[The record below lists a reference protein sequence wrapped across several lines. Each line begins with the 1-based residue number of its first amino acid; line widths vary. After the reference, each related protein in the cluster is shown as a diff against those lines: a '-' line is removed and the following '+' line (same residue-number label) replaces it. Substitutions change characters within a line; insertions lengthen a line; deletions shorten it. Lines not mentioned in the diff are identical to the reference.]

1 LKELD
6 KRLHAYRADIADEKL
21 GGQVVAGRFVAS
33 VPMEVAAPV
42 VSVYREPSFS
52 SMQVT
57 QGLFGEKILAYEVKD
72 DWIWGQLQSDG
83 YVGYIPG
90 NSVTKTPTT
99 ATHRVSE
106 LNTFMYPKP
115 DIKSQPAINLPLNAQ
130 IEVIES
136 DGKFSRLSNG
146 LFVYSPHIKP
156 HQEFE
161 RDYVATAEK
170 FLGVPY
176 YWGGKTARGL
186 DCSGLVQTAFQASG
200 LEAPRDADMQEQK
213 LGQNLMINDLDSLRR
228 GDLIFWDGHVG
239 IMLDERMLLH
249 ANGFHMMTV
258 KEPLADAIARIEPS
272 GGSITSMKRL

>member
-21 GGQVVAGRFVAS
+21 GGQVVAGRFVAG
-33 VPMEVAAPV
+33 VPMEIAAPV
-42 VSVYREPSFS
+42 VSVHREPSFS

-57 QGLFGEKILAYEVKD
+57 QALFGEKILAYEVKD

-90 NSVTKTPTT
+90 NAVTKAPMT

-156 HQEFE
+156 YQEFE
-161 RDYVATAEK
+161 RDYVAAAEK

-272 GGSITSMKRL
+272 GGPITSMKRL